1 MKTSEQAPFLRGRT
15 ELLLKRLDKRNGA
28 CGVWENAVKERVQSK
43 SSEHH

>member
-1 MKTSEQAPFLRGRT
+1 MSLTNRP
-15 ELLLKRLDKRNGA
+15 KRNGA